1 MHSADGVLAE
11 FQHPTV
17 GDTIRFGAN
26 EMRLARVEPEHV
38 LAWRSQDGGW
48 VWTFVLRSDGA
59 TTRLVSRNRYRFA
72 TVAARLAMLPMEP
85 GSLVMERKML
95 RGIRLRAERL
105 RSDGHATPLGTRSA
119 A

>member
-1 MHSADGVLAE
+1 
-11 FQHPTV
+11 
-17 GDTIRFGAN
+17 
-26 EMRLARVEPEHV
+26 MRLALVEPQHV
-38 LAWRSQDGGW
+38 LAWRSQDGSW
-48 VWTFVLRSDGA
+48 VWTFVLESDGR
-59 TTRLVSRNRYRFA
+59 TTRLVSRNRYRLG

-95 RGIRLRAERL
+95 QGIRLRAEGL